1 MVYKLSVVK
10 FGGSSVRYAFEEALE
25 LVKYLSEKRPIVVVV
40 SALKGV
46 TDELIRFAD
55 GDKEALFRVERIHE
69 EFLSFHGLDTKVNID
84 FRKYLPPRALKDEI
98 VSLGERI
105 SAKIFAEGLELL
117 GLKSKVVDPLEFL
130 MAEGEFGDA
139 YINIEKSRRRA
150 GKLIRLIKSGVI
162 PVIPG
167 FYGNLNGFRATFG
180 RGGSDYSA
188 TALARI
194 LNSRCVLIMSDV
206 EGIFTADPKLVPSA
220 RLIPYLSYE
229 EIKVAAKLG
238 MKALHW
244 KAVDPVAGDIPIIFG
259 KTKDWKFG
267 TIVLNARSNFPIIV
281 HKVRGDFAEIFVVGK
296 DIDLSGFEIEEKREG
311 FVKVVVAKEDLLET
325 IREIHREVVERE
337 EENLRTSN
345 NSELWARI

>member
-1 MVYKLSVVK
+1 MVYKLLVVK

-25 LVKYLSEKRPIVVVV
+25 LVKYLSERIPIVVVV

-46 TDELIRFAD
+46 TDELIRFAN
-55 GDKEALFRVERIHE
+55 GDKGALPRIERIHE
-69 EFLSFHGLDTKVNID
+69 EFLNYHGLNTKISIS
-84 FRKYLPPRALKDEI
+84 FRKDMPPEALRDEI
-98 VSLGERI
+98 ISLGERI

-117 GLKSKVVDPLEFL
+117 GIKSKVVDPLEFL
-130 MAEGEFGDA
+130 IAKGEFGDA
-139 YINIEKSRRRA
+139 YINIQESKRRA

-167 FYGNLNGFRATFG
+167 FYGNLNGFRVTFG

-194 LNSRCVLIMSDV
+194 LDSRCVLIMSDV

-244 KAVDPVAGDIPIIFG
+244 KAVDPVVGDIPIIFG

-281 HKVRGDFAEIFVVGK
+281 HRVREDFAEIFVVGRN
-296 DIDLSGFEIEEKREG
+296 ISLPGFLVEEERED
-311 FVKVVVAKEDLLET
+311 FVKIVVAREDLPEA

-337 EENLRTSN
+337 EKNLRTGN